1 MRRSGTATIAGY
13 AGRRWTPTG
22 EARRRTKNKTMSRRL
37 DYVRRS
43 GTTTIAATQAGRRDD
58 TTTIAATQAGRR
70 DDYTQAKNGTHAP
83 MERTRPCP
91 DS

>member
-1 MRRSGTATIAGY
+1 VRRSGTATIAGY

-37 DYVRRS
+37 DCVRRS
-43 GTTTIAATQAGRRDD
+43 S

>member
-1 MRRSGTATIAGY
+1 VRRSGTTTIAGY

-22 EARRRTKNKTMSRRL
+22 EARRRKKKKTMSRRL
-37 DYVRRS
+37 DYARRS

-58 TTTIAATQAGRR
+58 C
-70 DDYTQAKNGTHAP
+70 TQAKNGTHAP
-83 MERTRPCP
+83 MERTRRCP

>member
-1 MRRSGTATIAGY
+1 MRRSG
-13 AGRRWTPTG
+13 
-22 EARRRTKNKTMSRRL
+22 
-37 DYVRRS
+37 
-43 GTTTIAATQAGRRDD
+43 

-91 DS
+91 GAFHVRIRDDAAGAWAKVDVATMS